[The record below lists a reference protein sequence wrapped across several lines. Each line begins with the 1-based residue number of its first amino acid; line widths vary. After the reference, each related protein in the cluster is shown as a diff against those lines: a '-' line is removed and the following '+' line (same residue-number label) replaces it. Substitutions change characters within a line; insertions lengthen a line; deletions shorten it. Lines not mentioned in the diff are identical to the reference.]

1 LAGFLGLCGFRTLAG
16 LILSGL
22 STLSGG
28 SGLKYTRQPGLSWDC
43 CLTMQAVT
51 RLTSGISA
59 LHNRNAAL
67 VFGKFSP
74 APTKARHATD
84 NLSQAGKTL
93 DLDQRGCPISMS

>member
-1 LAGFLGLCGFRTLAG
+1 MICECRTPGGVGYAALAGFLGLCGFRTLAG

-59 LHNRNAAL
+59 LHNRNA
-67 VFGKFSP
+67 SP
-74 APTKARHATD
+74 
-84 NLSQAGKTL
+84 LQA
-93 DLDQRGCPISMS
+93 CSSSAV